1 LALFK
6 GFIDSDLFSVAVAA
20 LEFWRTKTNIDEI
33 KKNDF
38 IIKGLYAGIS
48 YER

>member
-1 LALFK
+1 LVLFK
-6 GFIDSDLFSVAVAA
+6 GFIDSNLLSVAVTAV
-20 LEFWRTKTNIDEI
+20 EFWRTKTNIDES
-33 KKNDF
+33 KNNNF